1 MMVVVV
7 EVMMVV
13 TVMMVTVMVCNS
25 NNNLTSQARAGKMAP
40 RIKVLAA
47 KTGHLCSILGT
58 TWYTRRD

>member
-13 TVMMVTVMVCNS
+13 RVMMVTVMVCDNNS
-25 NNNLTSQARAGKMAP
+25 SLTSQARAGKMAP

-47 KTGHLCSILGT
+47 KSGHLCSILGT
-58 TWYTRRD
+58 TWNTRRD